1 MVDIA
6 ATESGL
12 VAVGRDSW
20 DPTPSLGWRQS
31 AAVWRSID
39 GSSWQRTD
47 EPGELGHAHMR
58 GVTDTG
64 DGRLVAVGLW
74 YDVMNANNAYMW
86 SSQDDGDTWFRIWG
100 DDKTVFGGIPESRE
114 EAEAFGPA
122 TIQAVTSLSGDAIAV
137 GYMGDDA
144 AVWIGTWNG

>member
-1 MVDIA
+1 MVLTA
-6 ATESGL
+6 A
-12 VAVGRDSW
+12 
-20 DPTPSLGWRQS
+20 
-31 AAVWRSID
+31 
-39 GSSWQRTD
+39 
-47 EPGELGHAHMR
+47 HC
-58 GVTDTG
+58 VTDTG

-100 DDKTVFGGIPESRE
+100 DDKTVFGGIPESWE